1 LAGGDES
8 SATSP
13 MSNNTQISDLD
24 RRERLR
30 QYMREYCQRMKEGGK
45 CVQCAKPVH
54 DDTRMCEYHLNKARE
69 RNRRS
74 YRFNSLARSQHVSA
88 IVDLLEERRK
98 ATQQFN
104 EQVDQMLSGIAEIDG
119 RMAAMINSMFERA
132 QSLQQTVQK

>member
-1 LAGGDES
+1 
-8 SATSP
+8 

-30 QYMREYCQRMKEGGK
+30 QYMREYRQRMKEGGK

-54 DDTRMCEYHLNKARE
+54 GNTRMCEHHLNKARE

-74 YRFNSLARSQHVSA
+74 YRFNALARSQHVST
-88 IVDLLEERRK
+88 IVDLLDERRK

-104 EQVDQMLSGIAEIDG
+104 EQVDHMLDNIAEIDS
-119 RMAAMINSMFERA
+119 RMASLINAMFERA
-132 QSLQQTVQK
+132 QSLQQTAQK

>member
-1 LAGGDES
+1 
-8 SATSP
+8 

-24 RRERLR
+24 RRDRLR
-30 QYMREYCQRMKEGGK
+30 QYMREYRQRMKEGGK

-88 IVDLLEERRK
+88 IVDLLERGGRRLVVGCEFGNDADVFCAADK
-98 ATQQFN
+98 AHF
-104 EQVDQMLSGIAEIDG
+104 DDLG
-119 RMAAMINSMFERA
+119 RYVF
-132 QSLQQTVQK
+132 